1 MYCLGVK
8 LFLRPCFRI
17 ALGELVIRKA
27 LLLCML
33 LKSQTTA
40 IVSGTACNVPE
51 LFAAFEGL
59 GFVYICMFSPMFY
72 CLLSGID

>member
-1 MYCLGVK
+1 M
-8 LFLRPCFRI
+8 
-17 ALGELVIRKA
+17 IRKA

-51 LFAAFEGL
+51 LFAAFELFAVGT
-59 GFVYICMFSPMFY
+59 GICLHLHVQPY
-72 CLLSGID
+72 VLLLTVWNRLI